1 MKTLHKRMSL
11 GLVALIAILLAFAAS
26 ATAQEGLDQELQQ
39 YWSAERDLEVL
50 RDRLYLR
57 EGRFHAGLYAGLFSS
72 EPNFYYFPLGLRAGY
87 HFTNEL
93 GVEVGGAFMNAG
105 FLTHDTELTEFFRDV
120 RRDAFDPALDTQ
132 DRFLWRANAI
142 ATWSPFYGKL
152 AILQRKLAHFD
163 LNVGAGLGAVGVE
176 RPALNRKSAS
186 NHVTMEVVLGAGAHF
201 YVNRSLV
208 VRLDGRGYIYRGA
221 ELSHNEGSFFRQIKF
236 PMEFL
241 LGATYLF

>member
-1 MKTLHKRMSL
+1 MKTLYTKVGL
-11 GLVALIAILLAFAAS
+11 GVLAVLAMTMALSAQ
-26 ATAQEGLDQELQQ
+26 ATAQEGLDEELDH
-39 YWSAERDLEVL
+39 YWSAERDLDIL
-50 RDRLYLR
+50 RERLYLR
-57 EGRFHAGLYAGLFSS
+57 EGRFSVGLFAGLFSS

-87 HFTNEL
+87 NFSNEL
-93 GVEVGGAFMNAG
+93 GVEVGGAFMDAG

-120 RRDAFDPALDTQ
+120 RRDAFNPAHDTQ
-132 DRFLWRANAI
+132 DRFLWRANAV
-142 ATWSPFYGKL
+142 ALWSPLYGKL

-163 LNVGAGLGAVGVE
+163 LNLAGGLGAVGVE

-201 YVNRSLV
+201 YLTRSLV
-208 VRLDGRGYIYRGA
+208 VRLDGRGYVYRGA
-221 ELSHNEGSFFRQIKF
+221 ELPHNEGSFFGQLKL